1 MDRDPFGH
9 RKYHSLYFILGLLI
23 ALIVVPMLAGCEKGT
38 DSKGQACTAVVGIGI
53 TGEACEPDVVIIE
66 DVDVVIIERPPC
78 TGYNCYGPTDPPG
91 CWYPGNTEYCE
102 PDPPVMCCMALTP
115 SCEACQEGLSVGEW
129 LIETC
134 GTNACDAEYAGWDE
148 DNNEPIWLCQAVI
161 IN

>member
-38 DSKGQACTAVVGIGI
+38 DSKGRACTAVVGIGI
-53 TGEACEPDVVIIE
+53 TGEA
-66 DVDVVIIERPPC
+66 
-78 TGYNCYGPTDPPG
+78 
-91 CWYPGNTEYCE
+91 CE

-148 DNNEPIWLCQAVI
+148 ERNEPIWLCQAVI

>member
-9 RKYHSLYFILGLLI
+9 RKYHGLYLILGFLI
-23 ALIVVPMLAGCEKGT
+23 ALIIVPMLTGCERGE
-38 DSKGQACTAVVGIGI
+38 DSKGQACTAVAGIGI
-53 TGEACEPDVVIIE
+53 TGDACEPVDVWIE
-66 DVDVVIIERPPC
+66 DEAVIERPPC
-78 TGYNCYGPTDPPG
+78 TGWGCERPTDPPG
-91 CWYPGNTEYCE
+91 CWYPGNTLYCDIE
-102 PDPPVMCCMALTP
+102 RPSICCMALTP